1 MTKRIGDVVVIEGEP
16 DRRCELCGKEDE
28 CRPAGP
34 KGEQVCFE
42 CAQKDQAALKRY
54 ADRLF
59 QGGLTQ

>member
-1 MTKRIGDVVVIEGEP
+1 VVIEGEP